1 VTDKNAA
8 DASRDDKQK
17 SIGARLREARET
29 LGITQVDASAALRIP
44 RTSVTAME
52 KGTRNVS
59 ATELTEL
66 SALYRRSVEWIL
78 GAELNENESTTALY
92 RAASG
97 LSEDDKAQV
106 LKFAQF
112 LAAAG
117 PAPTGPYPADDEE

>member
-1 VTDKNAA
+1 MPPQPSGFPAP
-8 DASRDDKQK
+8 AS
-17 SIGARLREARET
+17 
-29 LGITQVDASAALRIP
+29 P
-44 RTSVTAME
+44 RWRRAH
-52 KGTRNVS
+52 GS